1 MVSNCIVEMAGGG
14 EFGHNLIT
22 IVKFPQDLDVGSFE
36 TAIFSATVEELKF
49 GKGVEEISIVEIEVF
64 GPGISNIVRSAEMG

>member
-1 MVSNCIVEMAGGG
+1 MVSNCVVEMAGGG

-22 IVKFPQDLDVGSFE
+22 IVKMPENLDVRSFK
-36 TAIFSATVEELKF
+36 TAVFSATVKELEA
-49 GKGVEEISIVEIEVF
+49 GKGMEQVSTVEIEVF